1 MNIPLVSTATPGISA
16 TVELFNSVTLL
27 GAGQLL
33 NMPLKRIAVN
43 IFNDQT
49 GTLRFHRSINGGTSW
64 RVFRSVA
71 VAIPAANTINSYEQN
86 LDVYRDVKVDFVNG
100 ATAQTT
106 WEVDITGFESGD
118 SRLVA
123 VP

>member
-1 MNIPLVSTATPGISA
+1 MNIPLISTTTPGISA
-16 TVELFNSVTLL
+16 TVELFNSVTLF
-27 GAGQLL
+27 GARNMM

-49 GTLRFHRSINGGTSW
+49 GTIRFHRSIDGGTTW

-86 LDVYRDVKVDFVNG
+86 LDIFRDVKVDFVNG

-106 WEVDITGFESGD
+106 WEVDITGFESVGD
-118 SRLVA
+118 RVGA